1 MDSSK
6 RFAVLAWQGEPA
18 MTINI
23 GEECAHNEIQL
34 LYTKVSFFSFSL
46 QKDEWYMVPA
56 PVKRR
61 EEIGILPSWALWFRL
76 LTLLVLYY
84 YTGRKKMHLPQQP
97 EPFLRK

>member
-1 MDSSK
+1 
-6 RFAVLAWQGEPA
+6 

-34 LYTKVSFFSFSL
+34 LYTESHSFFSL

-76 LTLLVLYY
+76 
-84 YTGRKKMHLPQQP
+84 
-97 EPFLRK
+97 FLEVY